1 MDTML
6 QSYSRI
12 VIDILQ
18 EKGIDYDP
26 VGYINESDYFCDL
39 MFNIENDLDFNE
51 RLYCFTYLAL
61 LNEVEFDPNN
71 RFDNNT
77 ESIIEVYYG
86 E

>member
-6 QSYSRI
+6 EKYNRI
-12 VIDILQ
+12 VLDILK

-39 MFNIENDLDFNE
+39 MIDIENNMDFNE
-51 RLYCFTYLAL
+51 RLYCFTYLSL
-61 LNEVEFDPNN
+61 LNEVEFSI
-71 RFDNNT
+71 DNKLN
-77 ESIIEVYYG
+77 IEMYA

>member
-6 QSYSRI
+6 EKYNRI
-12 VIDILQ
+12 VLDILQ
-18 EKGIDYDP
+18 EKGIDYNP

-39 MFNIENDLDFNE
+39 MIDIEKALDFNE

-61 LNEVEFDPNN
+61 LNEVEFSVNN
-71 RFDNNT
+71 KLN
-77 ESIIEVYYG
+77 IEMYA

>member
-1 MDTML
+1 MDRML
-6 QSYSRI
+6 EKYNRI

-39 MFNIENDLDFNE
+39 MLDIENDLDFNE

-61 LNEVEFDPNN
+61 LNEVEFSV
-71 RFDNNT
+71 DNKLKL
-77 ESIIEVYYG
+77 EVYG